1 MPPRP
6 PRQRRALSA
15 PGGRV
20 TTSGDPRRR
29 RLLAEA
35 LAVPPDADA
44 RELTHGFHSYPAR
57 FHPLLC
63 RRLLAEHAHPGSVV
77 LDPFVGSGTT
87 LVEAAL
93 RGAAG
98 RGVDANPLAVALAT
112 LKATVRPADARA
124 RLVARADDVAARS
137 LDRVKRRAR
146 TRTAGDEYD
155 DPRAY
160 AAHVFREL
168 VGLREELEAEEPP
181 IRGALLL
188 VLSSI
193 LVKVSRQRAD
203 TASGTVERAI
213 GKGLPT
219 RLFAR
224 RAAELSRMMAAFA
237 AAVPPGTPPPEVRR
251 GDARRLAHVPDAS
264 VDVVLTS
271 PPYLGTYDYAAH
283 HARRFGWL
291 GLDARAFAAAE
302 IGARRRAGSAR
313 QALAEWQ
320 RDVDAFVGEIARVLR
335 PGAPAFLAI
344 GDSAV
349 GSEAIAG
356 DAAIRAAAARVGLAV
371 VAAAAEERP
380 SFYRAAG
387 RATRRE
393 HLLML
398 SNEPISGSR
407 SPSSSP
413 APARSRGARSP

>member
-1 MPPRP
+1 MPSRP

-20 TTSGDPRRR
+20 TSSGDPRLR

-35 LAVPPDADA
+35 LAVPPDADP

-63 RRLLAEHAHPGSVV
+63 RRLLAEYAAPGVVV

-93 RGAAG
+93 RGATG
-98 RGVDANPLAVALAT
+98 RGVDANPIAVALAR
-112 LKATVRPADARA
+112 LKAAVWPADARA
-124 RLVARADDVAARS
+124 ALVARADDVAARS
-137 LDRVKRRAR
+137 LERVRRRAR

-160 AAHVFREL
+160 APHVFREL
-168 VGLREELEAEEPP
+168 VGLREELEGEAEP

-203 TASGTVERAI
+203 TVSATVERTI

-224 RAAELSRMMAAFA
+224 RAAEMGRQLAAFA
-237 AAVPPGTPPPEVRR
+237 AAVPPGTPPPDVRL
-251 GDARRLAHVPDAS
+251 GDARRLAHLADRS
-264 VDVVLTS
+264 VGVVLTS

-291 GLDARAFAAAE
+291 GLDARRFAATE
-302 IGARRRAGSAR
+302 IGARRKAGEAR
-313 QALAEWQ
+313 QAIADWQ
-320 RDVDAFVGEIARVLR
+320 RDVDAFVGELGRVLQ
-335 PGAPAFLAI
+335 PGAPAFVAI

-349 GSEAIAG
+349 GAEAIAG
-356 DAAIRAAAARVGLAV
+356 DAAIRHAAERHGLRV

-380 SFYRAAG
+380 SFYRRAG

-393 HLLML
+393 HLLL
-398 SNEPISGSR
+398 VTH
-407 SPSSSP
+407 
-413 APARSRGARSP
+413 GAAAV